1 MVREQS
7 DSHTDVFCRSEHAR
21 GIFSNIM
28 DRRLGV
34 AVAALADRH
43 DSGRV
48 RSAQLAKYRQAQ
60 KDYQFCRSGSQSI
73 GIAYPVMHV
82 GMTGYM
88 RMNYLARWCV

>member
-21 GIFSNIM
+21 GIFSNTM
-28 DRRLGV
+28 DRRLGL

-48 RSAQLAKYRQAQ
+48 RSAQLAQYRQAQ
-60 KDYQFCRSGSQSI
+60 KDYQFCRSRSQSI
-73 GIAYPVMHV
+73 VFAYPIMHV
-82 GMTGYM
+82 AAPVYM
-88 RMNYLARWCV
+88 RMNYLAR